1 MAKRDVTN
9 KDIYDKLDEIRNILT
24 TQLTLFKIINSSEI
38 EKAKSKI
45 LEDPTR
51 HRIFNLCDNTKN
63 VSQIAQAVFKDKPL
77 NKSKPATSYH
87 LSILEEYDL
96 VAHRDDKGQRY
107 YYKKRE

>member
-1 MAKRDVTN
+1 MTKNDVTT
-9 KDIYDKLDEIRNILT
+9 KDVYDKLEEIRNILT
-24 TQLTLFKIINSSEI
+24 TQLTLFKIINSAEI
-38 EKAKSKI
+38 ENAKSKI

-51 HRIFNLCDNTKN
+51 NKIFDLCDNTKN
-63 VSQIAQAVFKDKPL
+63 VSQIAQAVFPNKPL

-107 YYKKRE
+107 YFKKRE

>member
-1 MAKRDVTN
+1 MAN
-9 KDIYDKLDEIRNILT
+9 KDICDKLEEIRNILSK
-24 TQLTLFKIINSSEI
+24 QLTLFKIIHSSEI

-51 HRIFNLCDNTKN
+51 RRVFDLCDNTKS
-63 VSQIAQAVFKDKPL
+63 VSQIAQAAFPDKPL
-77 NKSKPATSYH
+77 NKSQPATSYH

-96 VAHRDDKGQRY
+96 VAHRDDRGQRY